1 MAKRHRYLDP
11 ASTLILV
18 LTLVLFIIALV
29 VKGLK
34 HDLLLEAGVFLVSAK
49 LVVMAYKLALAN
61 SVLQERLDVIQE
73 SLRRI
78 EDSRRSN

>member
-1 MAKRHRYLDP
+1 MAKRYRYLDP

-18 LTLVLFIIALV
+18 LTLVLFSIALV

-34 HDLLLEAGVFLVSAK
+34 HDLFLEAGVFLVSAK
-49 LVVMAYKLALAN
+49 LVVMAYKLAFAN
-61 SVLQERLDVIQE
+61 SVLQERLDAIQE

-78 EDSRRSN
+78 EDSGRSN

>member
-11 ASTLILV
+11 ASTVILAV
-18 LTLVLFIIALV
+18 TLVLFIVALV

-34 HDLLLEAGVFLVSAK
+34 HDLFLEAGVFLVSAK
-49 LVVMAYKLALAN
+49 LVLMAYKVSVAN
-61 SVLQERLDVIQE
+61 SITQERLDVIQE

-78 EDSRRSN
+78 EDSKHSN